1 MLRGIITGLF
11 FGGVLGLMVAA
22 IVSLLSPL
30 PATVTPTTTPQSAAA
45 QPAEPSNEGVGTPS
59 TTDAP
64 VQANSTAQA
73 PAPAQGVDAAP
84 VADRA
89 SAPKPQPADVAE
101 SQDAPAAAGQA
112 AVTVQSDSPV
122 LPSPQARAIEVP
134 GSDTEPSISTDPT
147 QPQSP
152 ASPDTGAF
160 TAPQPTPAPLAP
172 ATPDVETPQSDA
184 PTQQPQTAADTPPA
198 PAEPDTETA
207 ALTQPSE
214 SRLKP
219 ASDLN
224 TAFTQRKSSR
234 LPSIGGDTTTETAAS
249 SDTTEDMQKA
259 PPLVAFAQP
268 VEVDADKPLL
278 SIVLFDDPASTVDPS
293 TLADFPLPISIAID
307 AQSADAAS
315 RMADYRAKGLE
326 VFATIDLPANAA
338 PTDVEVNVAAQLS
351 AVPEAVGILEGL
363 NGGLQENRAVAEQVI
378 AYTLASG
385 HGLIMQPKGLNTAQK
400 LAAREGVPSITVF
413 RDFDGSGQ
421 TEIVMRRFLDQAA
434 FKARQSNGVVMLGRL
449 RAETISALASWAL
462 QDRASTVA
470 IAPVSTILQNQ

>member
-30 PATVTPTTTPQSAAA
+30 PATVSPTTTPQSAAV
-45 QPAEPSNEGVGTPS
+45 QPATPGNEGLENPS
-59 TTDAP
+59 MTDAP
-64 VQANSTAQA
+64 VQADSTAQA
-73 PAPAQGVDAAP
+73 PAPAQDVDAAP
-84 VADRA
+84 NADRS
-89 SAPKPQPADVAE
+89 SAPKPQPSDVAE
-101 SQDAPAAAGQA
+101 SQATPAAEGQA

-134 GSDTEPSISTDPT
+134 GSDSEPSISVDPT

-160 TAPQPTPAPLAP
+160 TAPQPTPAPVAP
-172 ATPDVETPQSDA
+172 AAQDADTPQTDA
-184 PTQQPQTAADTPPA
+184 PSQQPQTAVDTPPA
-198 PAEPDTETA
+198 PAEP
-207 ALTQPSE
+207 QPAG

-224 TAFTQRKSSR
+224 TAFAQRKSSR
-234 LPSIGGDTTTETAAS
+234 LPSIGGDTATEAGDTTADA
-249 SDTTEDMQKA
+249 TEDMQKSL
-259 PPLVAFAQP
+259 PLIAYAQA
-268 VEVDADKPLL
+268 VDVDADKPLM
-278 SIVLFDDPASTVDPS
+278 SIVLIDDSSTTIDASTI
-293 TLADFPLPISIAID
+293 ADFPLPISVAVN
-307 AQSADAAS
+307 AQAPDAAR
-315 RMADYRAKGLE
+315 RMADYREKGIE
-326 VFATIDLPANAA
+326 VFATINLPTGSA

-351 AVPEAVGILEGL
+351 AVPEAVGIFEGL

-385 HGLIMQPKGLNTAQK
+385 HGLVMQPKGLNTAQK

-421 TEIVMRRFLDQAA
+421 TEVVIRRFLDQAA
-434 FKARQSNGVVMLGRL
+434 FKARQSNGVVMMGRL
-449 RAETISALASWAL
+449 RPETISALASWAL

-470 IAPVSTILQNQ
+470 IAPVSAILQQQ